1 MERIETPAPL
11 AARIVRL
18 AEPAPRRIIFRIKSD
33 SAIDIQHVLGNFKTT
48 VRRIYGEQ
56 AYKLAWFNC
65 SDGSHVIAIA
75 GSRPVIAHVPLF
87 LLGSSRLK
95 LFTVGEVLYE
105 GVGSFVFGA
114 ALDDLL
120 EDYSPTLVK
129 HSFGGS
135 HP

>member
-1 MERIETPAPL
+1 MEKTVVPEQL
-11 AARIVRL
+11 AARIAKL
-18 AEPAPRRIIFRIKSD
+18 AKSAPRRVIFRIKSD
-33 SAIDIQHVLGNFKTT
+33 STINIQRVLGNFKTT

-87 LLGSSRLK
+87 LLGNNRLK
-95 LFTVGEVLYE
+95 LFTMSEVLYE
-105 GVGSFVFGA
+105 GVGSSVFSST
-114 ALDDLL
+114 LDNLL
-120 EDYSPTLVK
+120 EDYSPTLVR

-135 HP
+135 Q

>member
-1 MERIETPAPL
+1 MTKAVVPEQL
-11 AARIVRL
+11 AARIAKL
-18 AEPAPRRIIFRIKSD
+18 AKPAPRRIIFRIKSD

-56 AYKLAWFNC
+56 AYRLAWFNC

-87 LLGSSRLK
+87 LLGNNRLK
-95 LFTVGEVLYE
+95 LFNMSEVLYE
-105 GVGSFVFGA
+105 GIGSSVFSST
-114 ALDDLL
+114 LDNLL
-120 EDYSPTLVK
+120 EDYSPTLVR

-135 HP
+135 Q

>member
-1 MERIETPAPL
+1 MERFETPAPL
-11 AARIVRL
+11 VTRITKL

-87 LLGSSRLK
+87 LLGNDRLK
-95 LFTVGEVLYE
+95 LFNMYEGLYE
-105 GVGSFVFGA
+105 GIGSCVFSSTLTA
-114 ALDDLL
+114 LL
-120 EDYSPTLVK
+120 EDYSPTLIR

-135 HP
+135 Q

>member
-1 MERIETPAPL
+1 MERPEAPAPL
-11 AARIVRL
+11 VARITKL

-33 SAIDIQHVLGNFKTT
+33 SAIDIQHVLGNFKATI
-48 VRRIYGEQ
+48 RRVYGEQ

-87 LLGSSRLK
+87 LLGSNRLK
-95 LFTVGEVLYE
+95 LFTMGEVLYE
-105 GVGSFVFGA
+105 GVGSSVFSST
-114 ALDDLL
+114 LDNLL
-120 EDYSPTLVK
+120 EDYSPTLVR

-135 HP
+135 Q